1 MQIVILATA
10 DHVADYG
17 AQLFISQLTNNPNS
31 VLGLATGSTPLALYQ
46 RLINAYQQQRLTF
59 ARAKTFNLDEYLGLA
74 GDHPQS
80 YRYFMQQHL
89 FDHIDIL
96 PANTAVPCGAAID
109 PVAACL
115 EYEQQI
121 TAAGGIDLQLLG
133 LGRNGHIGFN
143 EPSSGLRSRTRIK
156 TLTPATITDNARFFQ
171 AGEYQPHLS
180 LTMGIGT
187 ILDARKVLLLAT
199 GANKANAVKAMIEGP
214 LTAACPASALQ
225 LHQHAIV
232 VLDEAAAATLADIEF
247 YRHIER
253 ENQALLQRLQQQ

>member
-1 MQIVILATA
+1 MQIVIQPTA
-10 DHVADYG
+10 DAAADYG
-17 AQLFISQLTNNPNS
+17 RQIFVQQLAAKANS

-46 RLINAYQQQRLTF
+46 KLINACQLQQLSF
-59 ARAKTFNLDEYLGLA
+59 AKAKTFNLDEYLGLA

-89 FDHIDIL
+89 FNHIDIL
-96 PANTAVPCGAAID
+96 PQNTTVPDGAATD
-109 PVAACL
+109 PVAACHN
-115 EYEQQI
+115 YEQQI

-156 TLTPATITDNARFFQ
+156 TLTAATIADNARFFQ

-199 GANKANAVKAMIEGP
+199 GANKATAVKAMIEGP

-232 VLDEAAAATLADIEF
+232 VLDEAAAAALADIEF